1 MFVLTLVGSF
11 RWVQFLQIG
20 DLQQFMVQFLL
31 IHVIMLIRARIYVLI
46 SQLVD
51 QLQEAA
57 KVGPLEISRYVVAI
71 RITRHFNLL
80 TYYCICVQIANT
92 QSVL

>member
-11 RWVQFLQIG
+11 QWVQFLQIG
-20 DLQQFMVQFLL
+20 DLQQFVVQFLL
-31 IHVIMLIRARIYVLI
+31 THVIMPICARIYVLI

-57 KVGPLEISRYVVAI
+57 KVGPLEISCYMVAI
-71 RITRHFNLL
+71 RITKHFSLL
-80 TYYCICVQIANT
+80 TY
-92 QSVL
+92 